1 MLLSDLFSEELNLN
15 LLFYLKVLSLS
26 MENAKLNVESCT
38 KLDIVLVGYLLNWK
52 PIS

>member
-1 MLLSDLFSEELNLN
+1 MLLSDLFNEELNLN
-15 LLFYLKVLSLS
+15 LLFYLKVLSS

-38 KLDIVLVGYLLNWK
+38 KLDIVLVGFLLDRK